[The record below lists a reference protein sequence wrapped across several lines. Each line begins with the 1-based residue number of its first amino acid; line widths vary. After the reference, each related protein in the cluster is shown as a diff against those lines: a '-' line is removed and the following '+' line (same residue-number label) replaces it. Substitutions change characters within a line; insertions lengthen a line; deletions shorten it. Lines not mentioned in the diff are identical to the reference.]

1 MSRKRSAPKKLPIID
16 PIYKSAIIPKL
27 VNSIMYDGKKTVA
40 EKIVYDALDKLKTKG
55 KEEPINLFNEAI
67 LFILPVVII
76 SYYCFSIGGEKNSTF
91 GMKIFKIEL
100 VNRKN
105 RKLTTKEL
113 LIYNFLF
120 FAVTPIALVLLIS
133 FIIPLINDE
142 RKCIQDYVFKTKFNS
157 LSKV

>member
-1 MSRKRSAPKKLPIID
+1 MKNYKLTYYDRILINRIKACILD
-16 PIYKSAIIPKL
+16 LLICFGLILITAL
-27 VNSIMYDGKKTVA
+27 VFKVINFFT
-40 EKIVYDALDKLKTKG
+40 L
-55 KEEPINLFNEAI
+55 NLFNEAI

-100 VNRKN
+100 LNRKN

-120 FAVTPIALVLLIS
+120 FVTPIALVLLIS

-142 RKCIQDYVFKTKFNS
+142 RKCVSMIMFLKQS
-157 LSKV
+157 LTH